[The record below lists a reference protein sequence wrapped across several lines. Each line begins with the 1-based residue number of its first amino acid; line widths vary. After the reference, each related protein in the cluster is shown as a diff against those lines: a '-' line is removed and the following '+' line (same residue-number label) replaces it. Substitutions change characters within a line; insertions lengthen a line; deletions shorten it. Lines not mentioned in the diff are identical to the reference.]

1 MLRATQLLLI
11 DLRWINFKKS
21 LQSTTRNAEVAVCHP
36 PRKWVKDVWTARFF
50 SLRYL
55 SDPQKIQIG
64 VDLIAIL
71 GEVHWMPFQHQ
82 IIQSDTLWK
91 CWQVKLV
98 IVFPP
103 EYNVHNIAGFFSST
117 FLAVET
123 FVEPVENDL
132 LDTWWTANQAD
143 RGSAGIH
150 YIFLPGA
157 HLELCSYVFEE
168 AGLGGREE
176 RILPSEEDSL
186 LLRSGKSLD
195 PCPLGFRAIAFTIQ
209 RGDESQK
216 GWQVV

>member
-1 MLRATQLLLI
+1 MLRATQLLLK

-55 SDPQKIQIG
+55 SDLQKIQIG
-64 VDLIAIL
+64 VDLIAVW

-82 IIQSDTLWK
+82 IIQSETLWK
-91 CWQVKLV
+91 CWRVELV

-103 EYNVHNIAGFFSST
+103 EYNVHNIAGFFPPLFWWWRHLWSLWKMIYLILDGQPTKRTVCWHSLHFPIRSS
-117 FLAVET
+117 
-123 FVEPVENDL
+123 P
-132 LDTWWTANQAD
+132 
-143 RGSAGIH
+143 GI
-150 YIFLPGA
+150 
-157 HLELCSYVFEE
+157 VFICLW
-168 AGLGGREE
+168 GGWIGRE
-176 RILPSEEDSL
+176 RGKNLTLWRDSL

-195 PCPLGFRAIAFTIQ
+195 PCPVGFRAIAFKIQ